1 MGELLWDSGVI
12 LVQPYGKEWSIRRKL
27 LHLALTPKAL
37 RLYKPVQEAEAS
49 RLVYGLLHRPEDYVK
64 LIETFTS
71 SVVFCVAY
79 GHRIDSLHAKVI
91 EQRFEFMKY
100 SASLNVPGKYMVETI
115 PALKYLP
122 DFLAPWKKEI
132 KDHGKIEAAANMA
145 LVDVVRGDLARAR
158 EEGSKEKL
166 PDSLCR
172 ILLEMQETERIPLS
186 DRDFSFVPA
195 SLFGAGSDTT
205 ASTMCTAFLALVTHP
220 ETLEAA
226 HAELDA
232 VVGYD
237 RSPTFEDEA
246 NLPYIRALVKEVL
259 RWRPVAVLGGTPHA
273 STEDDYYGGY
283 YIPAGT
289 TILGN
294 SWAINLNEEYY
305 PNPHHFYPLRF
316 LDENVAARVKNSAA
330 GNLIST
336 EKAECEL
343 RGKAHPSKSGH
354 SSFGWGRRICPGANL
369 AANSLFIALA
379 KILWAHDIKPI
390 PGRVYDTFKY
400 TEGFNIRPQP
410 FECDIRVRSD
420 KHRMVLEKESKDSM
434 VFLEKFTPFEE

>member
-1 MGELLWDSGVI
+1 MGELLWDNASI

-49 RLVYGLLHRPEDYVK
+49 RLAYGMLHRPGDYVK

-79 GHRIDSLHAKVI
+79 GHRIDSLNAKVI
-91 EQRFEFMKY
+91 EQRFQFMHY
-100 SASLNVPGKYMVETI
+100 SASLNVPGRYVVETI
-115 PALKYLP
+115 PALKYIP
-122 DFLAPWKKEI
+122 DFLAPWKRDIKEN
-132 KDHGKIEAAANMA
+132 GKKEAAANMA
-145 LVDVVRGDLARAR
+145 LVDVVRGDIARA
-158 EEGSKEKL
+158 EKEGFKEKL

-172 ILLEMQETERIPLS
+172 ILLEMRETENIPLS
-186 DRDFSFVPA
+186 ERDFSFVPA

-205 ASTMCTAFLALVTHP
+205 ASTTCTAFLALVTHP
-220 ETLEAA
+220 ETLQAA
-226 HAELDA
+226 HEELDT
-232 VVGYD
+232 VVGSD
-237 RSPTFEDEA
+237 RTPTFEDEA

-273 STEDDYYGGY
+273 STEDDYYEGY

-289 TILGN
+289 TVLGN

-305 PNPHHFYPLRF
+305 PNPHHFNPLRF
-316 LDENVAARVKNSAA
+316 LDENVAARVKDSAT
-330 GNLIST
+330 GDFVST
-336 EKAECEL
+336 DKVEHEL
-343 RGKAHPSKSGH
+343 RGKAHPSKTGH

-369 AANSLFIALA
+369 ATNSLFIALA
-379 KILWAHDIKPI
+379 KLLWAYDIEPI
-390 PGRVYDTFKY
+390 PGRKYDTFKY

-410 FECDIRVRSD
+410 FECTIHVRSD
-420 KHRMVLEKESKDSM
+420 KHRLVLEKDRDDAM
-434 VFLEKFTPFEE
+434 VFLGKFTPFGE